1 MLDGRF
7 AAMPAC
13 PANAI
18 DHVKDAVR
26 LAGGYVA
33 KREYGAG
40 VHEALLHFTQS

>member
-18 DHVKDAVR
+18 DHVKEAVSS
-26 LAGGYVA
+26 AGGYVA
-33 KREYGAG
+33 EREYGAG
-40 VHEALLHFTQS
+40 VHEALLHFTQN